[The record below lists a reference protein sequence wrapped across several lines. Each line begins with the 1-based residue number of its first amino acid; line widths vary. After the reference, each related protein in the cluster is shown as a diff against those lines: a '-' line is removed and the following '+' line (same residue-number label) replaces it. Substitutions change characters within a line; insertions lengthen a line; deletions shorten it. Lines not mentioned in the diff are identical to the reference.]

1 VVALLLLSFSSF
13 TGFSQAKYCVDEIKE
28 LKLPFLSGKVTTYYS
43 LGQEKR
49 ATELKGLLERAARV
63 FEDSL
68 GVKIELTIAALD
80 AKDWVGLMDRPYGLP
95 TVRSGSC
102 KRSKERFA
110 EAKYAA
116 ILPGAVNGPIY
127 DGWTMLKDSLLL
139 TTIQSF
145 QKAGVGFEQGGKI
158 LLDFVALHELG
169 HAYAHAFGIN
179 YHVNFFAEFI
189 ADYLAYSFLRS
200 TPERLDKKV
209 LAVLSANVATIRPI
223 HSSFN
228 SYETFRSSD
237 HPPTETWYNSI
248 ITLKAAEIYEQRG
261 FEFVNAVK
269 KSFTEAEGQLKT
281 DPIIARLETIYPG
294 ILKWSEHI
302 SEQVR
307 KPR

>member
-1 VVALLLLSFSSF
+1 MVALLLVSISSFS
-13 TGFSQAKYCVDEIKE
+13 GFAQAKYCVDEIKE
-28 LKLPFLSGKVTTYYS
+28 LGLPFLPGKIITYYS
-43 LGQEKR
+43 NDQETR
-49 ATELKGLLERAARV
+49 AAELKSLLEKAAKV

-80 AKDWVGLMDRPYGLP
+80 SKDWVGLMDRPYGLP

-102 KRSKERFA
+102 KRSKESFP
-110 EAKYAA
+110 EARYAA
-116 ILPGAVNGPIY
+116 ILPGAINGPIY
-127 DGWTMLKDSLLL
+127 EGWTTLKDSLSL
-139 TTIQSF
+139 TTIQSL

-179 YHVNFFAEFI
+179 YHVNFFAEFM

-209 LAVLSANVATIRPI
+209 LAILSANIAGISPI

-228 SYETFRSSD
+228 SYETFRSSE

-248 ITLKAAEIYEQRG
+248 ITLKAAEVYDQRG
-261 FEFVNAVK
+261 FGFLYAVK
-269 KSFTEAEGQLKT
+269 KNFTEAEGQLKT
-281 DPIIARLETIYPG
+281 GPIITRLETIYPS

-302 SEQVR
+302 TDQVR